1 MQREL
6 VATSQKPVGEHDGAT
21 VVFTSGHFHGIGL
34 SRVDA
39 EVVLPAQVD
48 PLTGLVEPLALAS
61 GKVALRA
68 RSGRLHHAIEKAA
81 RGASTPPLVAL

>member
-1 MQREL
+1 M
-6 VATSQKPVGEHDGAT
+6 GEHDGAM
-21 VVFTSGHFHGIGL
+21 VVFTTGHVERIGL
-34 SRVDA
+34 GRVDA

-48 PLTGLVEPLALAS
+48 PLAGLVEPLTLAI

-68 RSGRLHHAIEKAA
+68 RPGRLHRGIEKAA